1 MNTIHSM
8 FPILK
13 TERFILQQIL
23 PEDQQF
29 IFEGLSHPDITR
41 FYGVR
46 YDSMEAT
53 KQQMDWY
60 EKNYKE
66 GTGCSWKIV
75 EKNTKEQTGVV
86 AYYFYKPEHRKAE
99 IGFWLFPQH
108 WNRGIT
114 TETLNAVID
123 YCREEKDIHRLE
135 AFVEEGNRASSKV
148 LEKLGFLCEGRMQD
162 CEIKNGQFISLFIYG
177 LLTGHK

>member
-13 TERFILQQIL
+13 TERFILQQVL

-60 EKNYKE
+60 EKIIKKE
-66 GTGCSWKIV
+66 PDVPG
-75 EKNTKEQTGVV
+75 
-86 AYYFYKPEHRKAE
+86 
-99 IGFWLFPQH
+99 
-108 WNRGIT
+108 
-114 TETLNAVID
+114 
-123 YCREEKDIHRLE
+123 
-135 AFVEEGNRASSKV
+135 
-148 LEKLGFLCEGRMQD
+148 KLLIRIQKKKQG
-162 CEIKNGQFISLFIYG
+162 
-177 LLTGHK
+177 